1 MKLPVDP
8 DAGSE
13 KAKLE
18 LMGALKLQVLP
29 LRTSVPLTVVGVDVA
44 PTRLLVDGTPP
55 KGDTVKVPEV
65 AVRITF
71 ALKVPFAATATGSDA
86 GDKVRPTTS
95 SVASGGKNGSGLGG

>member
-1 MKLPVDP
+1 MPTTVKLPVDP

-29 LRTSVPLTVVGVDVA
+29 LRTSVPLTVVGVEVA

-86 GDKVRPTTS
+86 GDKVRPECPE
-95 SVASGGKNGSGLGG
+95 